1 MRIDKYVPACFGDGR
16 VGTVPIFMVFCQYWR
31 IFNYVYV
38 CPTGE
43 MMVKK

>member
-1 MRIDKYVPACFGDGR
+1 MRTDKHVPACFGDSR
-16 VGTVPIFMVFCQYWR
+16 VETIHILRFSVNIGKNST
-31 IFNYVYV
+31 VYV